1 MNTSL
6 HFIPYLSYEKLRN
19 PLLLQQMYLDL
30 STDYY
35 WSDDFS
41 PRFYLAQAQAGFI
54 AIAEQ
59 HQGEEILLPELQ
71 RSYALLDLADLHI
84 SRKSRRIL
92 KRDRPH
98 LHVGMV
104 LHPTAERIRAYHRH
118 AWLTPRYEATLETLN
133 SHRTPLKVITATL
146 YHQKRPIAGEIG
158 YILGRTYTSLS
169 GYSSRDRRYR
179 HYGMVQLVLLAQWL
193 QRHGFAFW
201 NLGQP
206 YMPYKFAL
214 GAREHTRKAFLD
226 RWLPAVSQP
235 LPVRVTPSQNA
246 I

>member
-1 MNTSL
+1 MNASL
-6 HFIPYLSYEKLRN
+6 RLIPYLSYENLRN
-19 PLLLQQMYLDL
+19 PLLLQQMYLNL

-41 PRFYLAQAQAGFI
+41 PQFYLAQAQAGMI

-59 HQGEEILLPELQ
+59 HEGEEILLPELQ
-71 RSYALLDLADLHI
+71 RSYALLDFADLHI
-84 SRKSRRIL
+84 SRHTRRIL
-92 KRDRPH
+92 RRDLPSLR
-98 LHVGMV
+98 VGMM
-104 LHPTAERIRAYHRH
+104 LGPTAERIRTFHRN
-118 AWLTPRYEATLETLN
+118 AWLSPRYQATLEALN
-133 SHRTPLKVITATL
+133 AQSVPLKVISAAL
-146 YHQKRPIAGEIG
+146 YHDRQPVAGEIG

-179 HYGMVQLVLLAQWL
+179 HYGIVQLVLLAQWL

-214 GAREHTRKAFLD
+214 GAREYTRSAFLE
-226 RWLPAVSQP
+226 RWYPAVHSP
-235 LPVRVTPSQNA
+235 LSVRKDTL
-246 I
+246 